1 MMNSANGIAFDG
13 VKSGRGELKVEMVAG
28 ESAVVT
34 ARASSPLKILV
45 PCSRGQ
51 SVSACF
57 SSYGGGLV
65 AGDEI
70 SVGVELGDGARC
82 YLSTQASTKVYRNPG
97 LLPCGQTLTARAG
110 QKSRAGAGTRPGAGV
125 QRFALSAAAG
135 ILICKANSGLILVD
149 WLTSGRT
156 ARGERWAFSRYE
168 SRNEI
173 FVSGKRLAGGFPVAD
188 PVRMARSRTPNAWAD
203 LIVWRC
209 SCCWAER
216 WSAPAAWVL
225 EAIAAD
231 PSRGAQRWFAVP
243 ARWLAGH
250 WCALP
255 VKALRRCGKELHRLL
270 DFLPEVL
277 HDDQRLR
284 KW

>member
-1 MMNSANGIAFDG
+1 MTNSTNGIAFDG
-13 VKSGRGELKVEMVAG
+13 VKSGRGELRVEMVAG

-70 SVGVELGDGARC
+70 SVDVELGDGARC
-82 YLSTQASTKVYRNPG
+82 YLSTQASTKIYRNPG
-97 LLPCGQTLTARAG
+97 LLPCGQTLKATLGKESVLVLGPDPVQAFGGSLYRQWQEFHL
-110 QKSRAGAGTRPGAGV
+110 QKE
-125 QRFALSAAAG
+125 
-135 ILICKANSGLILVD
+135 SGLVVVD
-149 WLTSGRT
+149 WLSSGRV

-173 FVSGKRLAGGFPVAD
+173 FVDGKRIAMDSLLLDPADGPIENSPRMGRFNCLALLILAGGE
-188 PVRMARSRTPNAWAD
+188 
-203 LIVWRC
+203 I
-209 SCCWAER
+209 
-216 WSAPAAWVL
+216 SAPATRVL
-225 EAIAAD
+225 ETIGNRPVTRRSALICSASPLSGGALVRIAGE
-231 PSRGAQRWFAVP
+231 RVEE
-243 ARWLAGH
+243 
-250 WCALP
+250 
-255 VKALRRCGKELHRLL
+255 VGKELHRLL

-277 HDDQRLR
+277 HDDPRLR